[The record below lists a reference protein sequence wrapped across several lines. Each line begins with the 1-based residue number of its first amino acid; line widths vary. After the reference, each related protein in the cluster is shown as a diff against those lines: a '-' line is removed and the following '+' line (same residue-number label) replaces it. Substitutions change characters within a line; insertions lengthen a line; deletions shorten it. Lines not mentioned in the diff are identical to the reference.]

1 MLLNLAVLLV
11 FAALILLLLH
21 TNKSAAGSRLAPW
34 ILLSL
39 ATQSTILIL
48 GYQFINS
55 RLLRP
60 LSLLTREYPAKT
72 EHAPDRAKANSHS
85 DYLAQIRNVI
95 DSAAT
100 SAHLVA
106 QDKARLGSI
115 LNAASTFVLVC
126 NDHGKM
132 TYCNLG
138 FAEMLRAHNLDPEQ
152 FHLDSL
158 LTAEAIQTIRR
169 AVSVEHGTIELAT
182 SMRLRQTA
190 PMPVRLVA
198 IPLDFGDDR
207 LLLMATDLS
216 EWVAMHSEMIMLEA
230 ERFRTKAALDQSE
243 ARARELEWG
252 MLDIAEQ
259 EQRRIGRDL
268 HDGLGQRLTGIS
280 FLAKVLVTKL
290 EGDDPKHVP
299 SAQWIVTL
307 LNQAIDD
314 VRQVSRELNPIGFE
328 HHNLG
333 LALRRL
339 VNDVTESCGV
349 SCELIDRCSDLHF
362 SGAVAAQIFRI
373 VQEAINNALR
383 HGRANIISVFLERR
397 SARLRICILDDGIG
411 FDVSLLRTGSG
422 LVNMRTRTAALSG
435 SLRCRSK
442 PHTDRGTILIVSIPE
457 PIVDLWT

>member
-1 MLLNLAVLLV
+1 M
-11 FAALILLLLH
+11 H
-21 TNKSAAGSRLAPW
+21 TNKSAEGSRIAPW

-39 ATQSTILIL
+39 AIQAAILIL

-60 LSLLTREYPAKT
+60 LSLLTREYPPGTAD
-72 EHAPDRAKANSHS
+72 PPYRAEATSNT
-85 DYLAQIRNVI
+85 DYLAQLRSVI
-95 DSAAT
+95 DTAAT

-115 LNAASTFVLVC
+115 LNAVSTFVLVC
-126 NDHGKM
+126 DDSGKM
-132 TYCNLG
+132 TYCNLRL
-138 FAEMLRAHNLDPEQ
+138 AQLLRAHNLDPEQ
-152 FHLDSL
+152 FHLDGL
-158 LTAEAIQTIRR
+158 LSTEATQTIRR
-169 AVSVEHGTIELAT
+169 AVTVGQGTIELAT

-190 PMPVRLVA
+190 PLPVRLVA
-198 IPLDFGDDR
+198 IPLDYGDDR

-216 EWVAMHSEMIMLEA
+216 EWVAMHSQMIKLEA

-290 EGDDPKHVP
+290 EGDDPKHVA

-314 VRQVSRELNPIGFE
+314 VRQVSRDLNPIGFE
-328 HHNLG
+328 HHDLG
-333 LALRRL
+333 MALRRL
-339 VNDVTESCGV
+339 VTDVNESCGV
-349 SCELIDRCSDLHF
+349 SCELIDRCSSLRY
-362 SGAVAAQIFRI
+362 SGAAAAQIFRI

-397 SARLRICILDDGIG
+397 NARLRISILDDGIG
-411 FDVSLLRTGSG
+411 FNVGLLRTGSG

-442 PHTDRGTILIVSIPE
+442 PNTDRGTILIVSIPE
-457 PIVDLWT
+457 PIVDLWTS